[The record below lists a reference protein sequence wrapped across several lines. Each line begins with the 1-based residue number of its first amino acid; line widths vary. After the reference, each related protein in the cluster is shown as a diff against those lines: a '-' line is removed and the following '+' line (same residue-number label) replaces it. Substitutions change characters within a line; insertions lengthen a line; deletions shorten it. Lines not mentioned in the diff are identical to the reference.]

1 MRDEVLPMRSVVF
14 EKYGVPE
21 QVLKLGQRDKPV
33 PGAGQA
39 LVRMNLSPIHNHD
52 LMTVA
57 GLYGVK
63 PPLPWVG
70 GTEAV
75 GVVEALGEG
84 VSNLT
89 VGQRVAGGAS
99 QTWADYYLVEAAR
112 VVPVPDGVSD
122 ETACQLVS
130 MPLSAKM
137 IIADLGIQPGQ
148 WMVQNAGNGAVGK
161 LVARFAA
168 EQGIHVVSL
177 VRREETVAE
186 LAALGIGNVV
196 STSEGWQARVKA
208 VTGGAD
214 IVRGLDSL
222 GGDGPEHLFEV
233 MADGSE
239 LVNFGAMTGRP
250 LRITPGSLLFRQMK
264 VRGFWGMK
272 PNLPAAD
279 IGRMLG
285 ELVTLAAKGELDLPV
300 GGVFDLEQ
308 IAEAV
313 KASDEPGRKGK
324 VVLRG

>member
-1 MRDEVLPMRSVVF
+1 MRSVVF

-21 QVLKLGQRDKPV
+21 QVLKVGQRDRPV

-39 LVRMNLSPIHNHD
+39 LVRMSLSPIHNHD

-75 GVVEALGEG
+75 GVVEALGED
-84 VSNLT
+84 VSNLA

-177 VRREETVAE
+177 VRRDETVAE
-186 LAALGIGNVV
+186 LAALGMNTVV
-196 STSEGWQARVKA
+196 STANEDWQEQVKA
-208 VTGGAD
+208 VTGGAA

-222 GGDGPEHLFEV
+222 GGDGPAQLFSV

-250 LRITPGSLLFRQMK
+250 LRITPGSLLFRQVK

-300 GGVFDLEQ
+300 DGVFDLEQ

>member
-1 MRDEVLPMRSVVF
+1 MRSVIF

-21 QVLKLGQRDKPV
+21 QVLKVAQRDKPV
-33 PGAGQA
+33 PGPGQV
-39 LVRMNLSPIHNHD
+39 LVRMLLSPIHNHD

-63 PPLPWVG
+63 PPLPAVG

-84 VSNLT
+84 VSHLKP
-89 VGQRVAGGAS
+89 GQRVAGGAN
-99 QTWADYYLVEAAR
+99 QTWADYYLAEAAR

-137 IIADLGIQPGQ
+137 IIADLGIKPGQ

-177 VRREETVAE
+177 VRREETVNE
-186 LAALGIGNVV
+186 LKALGIGNVV
-196 STSEGWQARVKA
+196 STGSEGWQERVA
-208 VTGGAD
+208 GLTGGAA

-285 ELVTLAAKGELDLPV
+285 ELVSLAAQGELDLPV
-300 GGVFDLEQ
+300 DGVFELDQ

-313 KASDEPGRKGK
+313 KASDEPGRRGK

>member
-1 MRDEVLPMRSVVF
+1 MRSVVF
-14 EKYGVPE
+14 EKFGVPE
-21 QVLKLGQRDKPV
+21 QVLKVEQRDKPV
-33 PGAGQA
+33 PGPGQV
-39 LVRMNLSPIHNHD
+39 LVRMVLSPIHNHD

-57 GLYGVK
+57 GLYGIK
-63 PPLPWVG
+63 PPLPAVG

-84 VSNLT
+84 VSHLK

-99 QTWADYYLVEAAR
+99 QTWADYYVAEAAR

-137 IIADLGIQPGQ
+137 IIADLGIKPGQ

-177 VRREETVAE
+177 VRRDETVAE
-186 LAALGIGNVV
+186 LKALGIGHVV
-196 STSEGWQARVKA
+196 STGSEGWQERVRDA
-208 VTGGAD
+208 AGGAP

-272 PNLPAAD
+272 PNLPAAE

-285 ELVTLAAKGELDLPV
+285 ELVSLAAKGELGLPV
-300 GGVFDLEQ
+300 DGVFALAQ